1 MSKREYMLGN
11 VAISRG
17 IVEGGGQV
25 ISGYPGT
32 PSSEIIGTLA
42 SMKERDFFVEWSV
55 NEKVALEV
63 AAGAAMTGARS
74 VVTMKH
80 VGLNVAADPL
90 MTLAYTGVKG
100 SLIIIVADD
109 PSCHSSQNEQDTRRY
124 SQFAMIPCLDPADP
138 QEAKDMV
145 PYAFEL
151 SHKLQTPVIFR
162 PTTRISHGKSDVT
175 LGPVNEEYFEADFQK
190 DPEKWV
196 MIPKN
201 ARIRHPHLLN
211 LQKDMLAE
219 LEDSPWNSLEMY
231 EGVKFGVIA
240 SGLASVYAK
249 EALARLGFE
258 SCFLKIGTYPIPEGK
273 IHTMMEQV
281 DTILVFEEMEPLVEE
296 QVRIIAQQLSSP
308 VEIIGKLQGPVPR
321 VFELNVDVC
330 ADVLA
335 EVLDLERNDVP
346 EDKGEDFEYN
356 ACRLNLPM
364 RPPVMCSGCSHRG
377 TFHSMKKVFGKNAIF
392 PSDIGCYTL
401 GIQSGTVDTTL
412 CMGGSITVASGMYQ
426 AGEKKP
432 ICCSIGDSTFFH
444 TGMNGLLNAIYNK
457 ADITVTIVD
466 NRTTAMT
473 GHQPNP
479 GMGKTAT
486 GEETSEVDMVALC
499 KSLGAG
505 FVEKADPY
513 NLEETEEAFKR
524 AKDYK
529 GTSVVI
535 TEQLCV
541 IDAKRSGICRIPF
554 TINADDCMGCKICV
568 NLGCPAIEF
577 DTKKKKA
584 SINAMCTGCGIC
596 ARLCKF
602 DVITEGKK

>member
-1 MSKREYMLGN
+1 MRKREYMLGN
-11 VAISRG
+11 VAIARG

-42 SMKERDFFVEWSV
+42 GMKERDFYVEWSV

-63 AAGAAMTGARS
+63 AAGAAMAGVRS
-74 VVTMKH
+74 VATMKH

-100 SLIIIVADD
+100 SMVIIVADD

-124 SQFAMIPCLDPADP
+124 SQFSLIPCLDPSTP
-138 QEAKDMV
+138 QEAKDMMV
-145 PYAFEL
+145 YALEI
-151 SHKLQTPVIFR
+151 SGKLQMPVIFR
-162 PTTRISHGKSDVT
+162 PTTRISHGKSDVE
-175 LGPVNEEYFEADFQK
+175 LGPVNEDRPEAGFQK
-190 DPEKWV
+190 DLERWV
-196 MIPKN
+196 MVPKN
-201 ARIRHPHLLN
+201 ARIQHPRLLE
-211 LQKDMLAE
+211 LQKDILGE
-219 LEDSPWNSLEMY
+219 LEDSPWNELDLREDA
-231 EGVKFGVIA
+231 KTGVIA
-240 SGLASVYAK
+240 SGIASVYAE
-249 EALARLGFE
+249 EAIIKQGINA
-258 SCFLKIGTYPIPEGK
+258 SFLKIGTYPLPDKK
-273 IHTMMEQV
+273 IRTLMENS
-281 DTILVFEEMEPLVEE
+281 DRIIIFEEMEPVVEE
-296 QVRIIAQQLSSP
+296 QVRIIAQETGSC
-308 VEIIGKLQGPVPR
+308 VEIVGKMQGPVPR
-321 VFELNVDVC
+321 IFELNTDIC

-335 EVLDLERNDVP
+335 EVLGLERSDVP
-346 EDKGEDFEYN
+346 ADVGEDFDYD
-356 ACRLNLPM
+356 ACRIELPM
-364 RPPVMCSGCSHRG
+364 RPPVMCPGCSHRS
-377 TFHSMKKVFGKNAIF
+377 TFHVMKKVYGKDAIF

-486 GEETSEVDMVALC
+486 GEETTEVDLEELC
-499 KSLGAG
+499 KGMGAG
-505 FVEKADPY
+505 FVETVDSY
-513 NLEETEEAFKR
+513 DLEKTEEVFKR

-541 IDAKRSGICRIPF
+541 IDAKRAGIRKNPFIINTEECVGCR
-554 TINADDCMGCKICV
+554 ICV

-577 DTKKKKA
+577 DTESKKA
-584 SINAMCTGCGIC
+584 SINSMCTGCGVC

-602 DVITEGKK
+602 NAITEVKK